1 MYSVKFNIFNGSI
14 IIDDVH
20 ACMDKIIS
28 QFMIKIDAESDAYK
42 ELIAIF
48 SSSLKDYNP
57 KNYIDIVEMKDCRKK
72 MLVPYWEWQR
82 QQDNIYKRNMIIVRI
97 LQYILGCR

>member
-1 MYSVKFNIFNGSI
+1 
-14 IIDDVH
+14 
-20 ACMDKIIS
+20 
-28 QFMIKIDAESDAYK
+28 MIKIDAESDAYK

-72 MLVPYWEWQR
+72 CLCLIGNGRDSKITFIEY
-82 QQDNIYKRNMIIVRI
+82 
-97 LQYILGCR
+97 

>member
-1 MYSVKFNIFNGSI
+1 
-14 IIDDVH
+14 
-20 ACMDKIIS
+20 
-28 QFMIKIDAESDAYK
+28 MIKIDAESDAYK

-72 MLVPYWEWQR
+72 NACAL
-82 QQDNIYKRNMIIVRI
+82 
-97 LQYILGCR
+97 LGMAETAR